1 MVNSISSNLALAGR
15 GRMPFDQLKRRD
27 FITLL
32 GSAAAAWPLAA
43 RAQQP
48 AIPVVG
54 LLGATTAQGYAAQLA
69 AFRQG
74 LSEAGFVEGRNVA
87 IEYRWAEDQYD
98 RLPALAADLVR
109 SQVAVIATIGG
120 NAASL
125 AAKAAATT
133 IPVVFH
139 GSVDPVE
146 AGLVA
151 SLNRPGGNVTG
162 VVTLNVDTGQKRLEL
177 IHELLPAATTI
188 GLLLNPTNAVAEIQS
203 KDLQAAARTLG
214 LQLRI
219 VHASTEHDFGPTFA
233 TLSQVQA
240 DGLVIGTD
248 GFLVSQSAQ
257 LAELAA
263 RHALPTI
270 FQYRAFVTAG
280 GLMSYGG
287 SVTDSYRL
295 SGVYTGRILKGEKPA
310 DLPVQQATKVELII
324 NLKAARTLGITFPI
338 TLLGR
343 ADEAIE

>member
-1 MVNSISSNLALAGR
+1 M
-15 GRMPFDQLKRRD
+15 KRRE
-27 FITLL
+27 FIMLL
-32 GSAAAAWPLAA
+32 GGAATWPLGA

-48 AIPVVG
+48 SMPVIG
-54 LLGATTAQGYAAQLA
+54 LLGATTPHGYAAQLA
-69 AFRQG
+69 AFHQG
-74 LSEAGFVEGRNVA
+74 EAGFIEGRNVA

-109 SQVAVIATIGG
+109 RQVTVIATLGG
-120 NAASL
+120 NTASV
-125 AAKAAATT
+125 AAKAATTT

-162 VVTLNVDTGQKRLEL
+162 VVTLNMDTGQKRLEL
-177 IHELLPAATTI
+177 MHELLPAATTI
-188 GLLLNPTNAVAEIQS
+188 GLLLNPANAVAEAQS

-219 VHASTEHDFGPTFA
+219 ANASTERDFDAAFA
-233 TLSQVQA
+233 SLSQGQVP
-240 DGLVIGTD
+240 GLVIGTD
-248 GFLVSQSAQ
+248 GFLVSQSEQ
-257 LAELAA
+257 LAALTV
-263 RHALPTI
+263 RHSLPTI
-270 FQYRAFVTAG
+270 FQYRAFVVAG

-324 NLKAARTLGITFPI
+324 NLKTAKTLGITFPI

-343 ADEAIE
+343 ADEVSE

>member
-1 MVNSISSNLALAGR
+1 M
-15 GRMPFDQLKRRD
+15 KRRE
-27 FITLL
+27 FIALL
-32 GSAAAAWPLAA
+32 GGGGLLLAA
-43 RAQQP
+43 KVRRARGQQP
-48 AIPVVG
+48 AMPVVG
-54 LLGATTAQGYAAQLA
+54 LLGATTPHGYAAQLE

-109 SQVAVIATIGG
+109 RQVAVIATLGG
-120 NAASL
+120 NSASG
-125 AAKAAATT
+125 AAKAATTT

-139 GSVDPVE
+139 GSVDPIE

-162 VVTLNVDTGQKRLEL
+162 VVTLNMDTGQKRLEL
-177 IHELLPAATTI
+177 MHELSPAATTI

-214 LQLRI
+214 LQLQI
-219 VHASTEHDFGPTFA
+219 ANASIERDFDAAFA
-233 TLSQVQA
+233 TLSQGQVR
-240 DGLVIGTD
+240 GLVIGTD
-248 GFLVSQSAQ
+248 GFLVSQSEQ
-257 LAELAA
+257 LAALTV
-263 RHALPTI
+263 RYTLPTI
-270 FQYRAFVTAG
+270 FQYCAFVTAG

-295 SGVYTGRILKGEKPA
+295 SGIYTGRILKGEKPA

-324 NLKAARTLGITFPI
+324 NLKTARTLGITFAI

-343 ADEAIE
+343 ADEVIE